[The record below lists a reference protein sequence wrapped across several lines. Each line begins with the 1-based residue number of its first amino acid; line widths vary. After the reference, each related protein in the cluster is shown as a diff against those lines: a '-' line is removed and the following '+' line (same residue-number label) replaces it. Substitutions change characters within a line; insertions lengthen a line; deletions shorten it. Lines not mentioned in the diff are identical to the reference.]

1 MLEKCGLGKKEVSR
15 LLTVG
20 ANYGQDKK
28 RLKKNPT
35 ATFEEPRTKA
45 ESQK

>member
-20 ANYGQDKK
+20 ANYGS
-28 RLKKNPT
+28 RLEMFNNRIDFLSTLIPIYIIKI
-35 ATFEEPRTKA
+35 
-45 ESQK
+45 